1 VVLEEFKRIAP
12 PDDMESRRARLQP
25 DDVVVCITGA
35 RTGAVAHVRE
45 LSEAAYINQHV
56 CLLRPTSDRIAGR
69 YLAYTLSSAKG
80 QEQLKLAMYGLKQG
94 LGLDDVGNQLVCL
107 PPLKEQSRVIEYLDR
122 VLARYEALVEEAER
136 AIALLQ
142 EHGAALI
149 SAAVTGKIDVRRPE
163 TRTQPVRQADRIR
176 VRMIVAA
183 EIMERLSQK
192 AKFGRV
198 KLQKLAYL
206 AETHANV
213 NELQGNYLREAAG
226 PLDRDMI
233 EEMEARLR
241 GDGFVSIEQPG
252 GRGGTVTYRVKR
264 RGAYREE
271 AAAMLSSR
279 ATRLKR
285 LIDLLGDLDTK
296 SVEAI
301 ATLYAVWNDALLD
314 RITPT
319 DDFIIGVLLNDWH
332 PEKAEKFKPTDL
344 RKWLEWMRR
353 HELTPNGTGPRT
365 ATGRLFA

>member
-1 VVLEEFKRIAP
+1 VPPHGEQIQIAALL
-12 PDDMESRRARLQP
+12 DHCISQFDGLVAEARRGIQ
-25 DDVVVCITGA
+25 
-35 RTGAVAHVRE
+35 
-45 LSEAAYINQHV
+45 
-56 CLLRPTSDRIAGR
+56 
-69 YLAYTLSSAKG
+69 
-80 QEQLKLAMYGLKQG
+80 
-94 LGLDDVGNQLVCL
+94 
-107 PPLKEQSRVIEYLDR
+107 
-122 VLARYEALVEEAER
+122 
-136 AIALLQ
+136 LLQ
-142 EHGAALI
+142 ERRTALI

-163 TRTQPVRQADRIR
+163 SSAQLATQANRVR

-183 EIMERLSQK
+183 EIIERLSQK

-252 GRGGTVTYRVKR
+252 GKGGTVTYRVKR

-271 AAAMLSSR
+271 SAAILGSR

-314 RITPT
+314 CVTPT
-319 DDFIIGVLLNDWH
+319 DDFIIGGFLNDWH

-344 RKWLEWMRR
+344 RKWLDWMRR